1 MGDNLAHEA
10 ELNGLVK
17 EYLKFAAFEE
27 TVNVFDKECKSKG
40 KAIPKPPMN
49 ANRDVRTSHI
59 QEDLLKAFE
68 DGNRKVFFKLWEQHL
83 PLEVRDDEQLPQKL
97 EFYLHVHFAI
107 FPLKNSGKSVSYKNN
122 KDKDDVDERI
132 SHFKNYLE
140 TRGAALSQTT
150 EFLPFYALPF
160 VPNPTVHPSFR
171 ELFQDSWSPEL
182 KMRLQK
188 FLSASLKVTSAPK
201 LLSLFKEN
209 GQNSKAESLQQL
221 QQQLVE
227 TERKATTYMKR
238 YSKMQEDYHSLI
250 GVTAELVDSLEATV
264 NGKMI
269 TPEYLQSVCV
279 RLFSNQMRQNVAQS
293 IDFTRPGTDVY
304 FKSPCHSEG
313 SASSMLRASIVP
325 TTKSKDVPLLPS
337 LDYEKL
343 KNDLIYG
350 NDRLKA
356 LLLQALRWRLTQ
368 SHPGEQ
374 RDTVLQAYISND
386 LLECHNKSQRSLIN
400 LLNSKSEI
408 VRQYTARLINGFASL
423 SLGRTYLA
431 QSTVLLNTLEEALE
445 TEEEDSI
452 TRENV
457 LGALQKLSLRRA
469 LQSAM
474 VRDNI
479 IFWLLSVLEDSD
491 SLSDY
496 TLEYSVALFMNLC
509 LRTQGKRK
517 CAEDARRVLKVLSDL
532 LGHENHEIRPYVN
545 GALYSILAIPS
556 IREEAKA
563 MGMEEILRCFIKEG
577 NTEMN
582 RQLEFII
589 KQLNSE
595 EVLEESDSDDEEEED
610 DDEDD
615 QDAMEAD
622 LDKAEI
628 LKPQP
633 GELSG
638 EKLLTAEYLGIM
650 TNTIKARRKPM
661 PLLNESVDEPLRRP
675 VTPGMHRVGHISL
688 GTALNKHESRSPSTE
703 SNLYSRQSMRPPTR
717 NGSRTSASEFGASP
731 VNFDRNTSQLDYPVG
746 DFDQD
751 LTAATSSLDIR
762 SFDRLN
768 RQSIRQNDYEIAF
781 DSRPKIPRTPDV
793 STSPR
798 KVKTPTIAP
807 QFSQSGPQQTS
818 RPSSGGSS
826 NRSKQSR
833 NVGSTVAGRDPGTR
847 FNSLLGSLSV

>member
-1 MGDNLAHEA
+1 MGDNLTYEA
-10 ELNGLVK
+10 ELNGLIK
-17 EYLKFAAFEE
+17 EYLKFATFEE
-27 TVNVFDKECKSKG
+27 TVNAFDEECKNKG
-40 KAIPKPPMN
+40 KTIPKSPVSAGEN
-49 ANRDVRTSHI
+49 SKTLRI
-59 QEDLLKAFE
+59 QKNLLEAFDE
-68 DGNRKVFFKLWEQHL
+68 GNRKAFFKLWEQYISPHAG
-83 PLEVRDDEQLPQKL
+83 ENNQLLRKL
-97 EFYLHVHFAI
+97 EFHLHVHFAI
-107 FPLKNSGKSVSYKNN
+107 YPLKNTSGKP
-122 KDKDDVDERI
+122 DKDDLEERT
-132 SHFKNYLE
+132 SHFKTYLE

-160 VPNPTVHPSFR
+160 VPNPTVHPSFK
-171 ELFQDSWSPEL
+171 ELFQDSWIPDL
-182 KMRLQK
+182 KIKLQK
-188 FLSASLKVTSAPK
+188 FLSASLNVPSAPR

-209 GQNSKAESLQQL
+209 GHEYKELVHQL
-221 QQQLVE
+221 QQQLTE
-227 TERKATTYMKR
+227 TQQKAATYMKR
-238 YSKMQEDYHSLI
+238 YNKLQADYHNLI

-279 RLFSNQMRQNVAQS
+279 RLFSKQMRQNMAQS
-293 IDFTRPGTDVY
+293 IDFTRPGT
-304 FKSPCHSEG
+304 
-313 SASSMLRASIVP
+313 ASSMLRASIVP
-325 TTKSKDVPLLPS
+325 TMNSNDVPLLAS

-343 KNDLIYG
+343 KNDLICG

-368 SHPGEQ
+368 SQPGEQ
-374 RDTVLQAYISND
+374 RDTVLQAYINND
-386 LLECHNKSQRSLIN
+386 LLECHKKYQKSVIN

-423 SLGRTYLA
+423 SHGRTYLA
-431 QSTVLLNTLEEALE
+431 QNMVLLKILEKTLE

-457 LGALQKLSLRRA
+457 LGALQKLSLRRK

-474 VRDNI
+474 IRDDI
-479 IFWLLSVLEDSD
+479 IFWLTRVLEDSD

-517 CAEDARRVLKVLSDL
+517 CVEDGKRVLKVLSDL
-532 LGHENHEIRPYVN
+532 LGHDNYEIRPYVN
-545 GALYSILAIPS
+545 GALYSILAIS
-556 IREEAKA
+556 SLREEAKA
-563 MGMEEILRCFIKEG
+563 MGMEEILQCFIKQG
-577 NTEMN
+577 NSEMN

-595 EVLEESDSDDEEEED
+595 EMFEDSDSDDEGEDDD

-615 QDAMEAD
+615 PDAMEAD

-650 TNTIKARRKPM
+650 TNTLKARRRPVPSLK
-661 PLLNESVDEPLRRP
+661 ESIDEPLQRP
-675 VTPGMHRVGHISL
+675 VTPSMHRL
-688 GTALNKHESRSPSTE
+688 GTALEKHESRSPSTE
-703 SNLYSRQSMRPPTR
+703 SNLYSQQSSRPPTR
-717 NGSRTSASEFGASP
+717 SGSRTSDSEFGASP
-731 VNFDRNTSQLDYPVG
+731 VHFDHN
-746 DFDQD
+746 
-751 LTAATSSLDIR
+751 SSINNYDRELLLASS
-762 SFDRLN
+762 SFDMGASEKLN
-768 RQSIRQNDYEIAF
+768 RRSIGQNDYMAAF
-781 DSRPKIPRTPDV
+781 NSRPKIPRTPDI

-798 KVKTPTIAP
+798 KVKTQTIAP

-818 RPSSGGSS
+818 RPSSAGSS
-826 NRSKQSR
+826 NRSRQSSQSYR
-833 NVGSTVAGRDPGTR
+833 K
-847 FNSLLGSLSV
+847 

>member
-1 MGDNLAHEA
+1 MGDNLTYEA
-10 ELNGLVK
+10 ELNGLIK

-27 TVNVFDKECKSKG
+27 TVNAFDEECKNKG
-40 KAIPKPPMN
+40 KTIPKSPVSAGQN
-49 ANRDVRTSHI
+49 SKTLLI
-59 QEDLLKAFE
+59 QKNLLEAFDE
-68 DGNRKVFFKLWEQHL
+68 GNRKAFFKLWEQYISPHAG
-83 PLEVRDDEQLPQKL
+83 ENNQLLRKL
-97 EFYLHVHFAI
+97 EFHLHVHFAI
-107 FPLKNSGKSVSYKNN
+107 YPLKNTRGKP
-122 KDKDDVDERI
+122 DKDDLEERT
-132 SHFKNYLE
+132 SHFKTYLE

-160 VPNPTVHPSFR
+160 VPNPTVHPSFK
-171 ELFQDSWSPEL
+171 ELFQDSWIPDL
-182 KMRLQK
+182 KIKLQK
-188 FLSASLKVTSAPK
+188 FLSASLNVPSAPR
-201 LLSLFKEN
+201 LLSIFKEN
-209 GQNSKAESLQQL
+209 GHEYKELVHQL
-221 QQQLVE
+221 QQQLTE
-227 TERKATTYMKR
+227 TQQKAATYMKR
-238 YSKMQEDYHSLI
+238 YNKLQADYHNLI

-279 RLFSNQMRQNVAQS
+279 RLFSKQMRQNMAQS
-293 IDFTRPGTDVY
+293 IDFTRPGT
-304 FKSPCHSEG
+304 
-313 SASSMLRASIVP
+313 ASSMLRASIVP
-325 TTKSKDVPLLPS
+325 TMNSNDVPLLAS

-343 KNDLIYG
+343 KNDLICG

-368 SHPGEQ
+368 SQPGEQ
-374 RDTVLQAYISND
+374 RDTVLQAYINND
-386 LLECHNKSQRSLIN
+386 LLECHKKYQKSVIN

-423 SLGRTYLA
+423 SHGRTYLA
-431 QSTVLLNTLEEALE
+431 QNMVLLKILEKTLE

-457 LGALQKLSLRRA
+457 LGALQKLSLRRK

-474 VRDNI
+474 IRDDI
-479 IFWLLSVLEDSD
+479 IFWLTRVLEDSD

-517 CAEDARRVLKVLSDL
+517 CVEDGKRVLKVLSDL
-532 LGHENHEIRPYVN
+532 LGHDNYEIRPYVN

-556 IREEAKA
+556 LREEAKA

-577 NTEMN
+577 NSEMN

-595 EVLEESDSDDEEEED
+595 EMLEDSDSDDEGEDDD

-615 QDAMEAD
+615 PDAMEAD

-650 TNTIKARRKPM
+650 TNTLKARRRPVPSLK
-661 PLLNESVDEPLRRP
+661 ESIDEPLQRP
-675 VTPGMHRVGHISL
+675 VTPSTHRL
-688 GTALNKHESRSPSTE
+688 GTALEKHESRSPSTE
-703 SNLYSRQSMRPPTR
+703 SNLYSQQSSRPPTR
-717 NGSRTSASEFGASP
+717 SGSRTSDSEFGASP
-731 VNFDRNTSQLDYPVG
+731 VHFDHN
-746 DFDQD
+746 
-751 LTAATSSLDIR
+751 SSIDNYDRELLPASS
-762 SFDRLN
+762 SFDMGASEKLN
-768 RQSIRQNDYEIAF
+768 RRSIGQNDYMAAF
-781 DSRPKIPRTPDV
+781 NSRPKIPRTPDI

-798 KVKTPTIAP
+798 KVKTQTIAP

-818 RPSSGGSS
+818 RPSSAGSS
-826 NRSKQSR
+826 NRSRQNQKQITIA
-833 NVGSTVAGRDPGTR
+833 N
-847 FNSLLGSLSV
+847 